1 LYQNKLALL
10 TFDTISAKLC
20 KMYIGYCRISTA
32 DQNLDLQIQAL
43 KEAGCEKIFEE
54 VASGAKDDR
63 PKLKEAIEYARKG
76 DVIVVWKLDRLSRS
90 LKHLIETVND
100 LEKREIG
107 FKCITQNLDTTSPS
121 GKLIFHVF
129 GAISEFERSLI
140 RERTAAGLKVAR
152 ARGRLGGRPKVL
164 DLEKITIAQSLYDD
178 GKTTVE
184 KICSTLGISRA
195 TFYRYVKQK
204 VA

>member
-1 LYQNKLALL
+1 MLPMN
-10 TFDTISAKLC
+10 
-20 KMYIGYCRISTA
+20 IGYCRISTA
-32 DQNLDLQIQAL
+32 EQNLDLQIQAL

-63 PKLKEAIEYARKG
+63 PKLKESIEYARKG

-107 FKCITQNLDTTSPS
+107 FRCITQQLDTTTPS

-140 RERTAAGLKVAR
+140 RERTSAGLKVAR

-164 DLEKITIAQSLYDD
+164 DQEKITIAQSLYDD

-184 KICSTLGISRA
+184 KICETLNISRA
-195 TFYRYVKQK
+195 TFYRHVKQK
-204 VA
+204 AA

>member
-1 LYQNKLALL
+1 LL
-10 TFDTISAKLC
+10 TFEILLGRLSFMK
-20 KMYIGYCRISTA
+20 IGYCRISTT
-32 DQNLDLQIQAL
+32 DQNLDLQTQAL
-43 KEAGCEKIFEE
+43 KDAGCDKIFEE

-63 PKLKEAIEYARKG
+63 PKLKEAIDYMREG
-76 DVIVVWKLDRLSRS
+76 DVLVLWKLDRLSRS

-100 LEKREIG
+100 LEKRGIG
-107 FKCITQNLDTTSPS
+107 FRCLTQQLDTTTPS

-140 RERTAAGLKVAR
+140 RERTSAGLKVAR

-164 DLEKITIAQSLYDD
+164 DQEKITIAQSLYDD
-178 GKTTVE
+178 GKTTVD

-195 TFYRYVKQK
+195 TFYRNVKQK
-204 VA
+204 AA

>member
-1 LYQNKLALL
+1 MN
-10 TFDTISAKLC
+10 
-20 KMYIGYCRISTA
+20 IGYCRISTSE
-32 DQNLDLQIQAL
+32 QNLDLQIQAL

-63 PKLKEAIEYARKG
+63 PKLKEAIDYARKG

-100 LEKREIG
+100 LEKKEIG
-107 FKCITQNLDTTSPS
+107 FRCITQNLDTTSSS
-121 GKLIFHVF
+121 GKLVFHVF
-129 GAISEFERSLI
+129 GAISEFERALI
-140 RERTAAGLKVAR
+140 RERTAAGLKIAR

-164 DLEKITIAQSLYDD
+164 DQEKIIIAQSLYDD
-178 GKTTVE
+178 KKTTVD

-195 TFYRYVKQK
+195 TFYRNIKR
-204 VA
+204 AA

>member
-1 LYQNKLALL
+1 MLPMN
-10 TFDTISAKLC
+10 
-20 KMYIGYCRISTA
+20 IGYCRISTSE
-32 DQNLDLQIQAL
+32 QNLELQIQAL

-90 LKHLIETVND
+90 VKHLIETVND
-100 LEKREIG
+100 LEKKEIG
-107 FKCITQNLDTTSPS
+107 FRCVTQQLDTTSPT

-129 GAISEFERSLI
+129 GAISEFERALI

-164 DLEKITIAQSLYDD
+164 DQEKITIAQSLYDD

-184 KICSTLGISRA
+184 KICKTLGISRA
-195 TFYRYVKQK
+195 TFYRNVIQK
-204 VA
+204 AA

>member
-1 LYQNKLALL
+1 MLPMN
-10 TFDTISAKLC
+10 
-20 KMYIGYCRISTA
+20 IGYCRISTSE
-32 DQNLDLQIQAL
+32 QNLDLQIQAL

-63 PKLKEAIEYARKG
+63 PKLKEAIDYARKG
-76 DVIVVWKLDRLSRS
+76 DVIVIWKLDRLSRS

-107 FKCITQNLDTTSPS
+107 FRCTTQQLDTTTPS

-164 DLEKITIAQSLYDD
+164 DQEKITIAQALYND

-195 TFYRYVKQK
+195 TFYRNVKQK
-204 VA
+204 AA

>member
-1 LYQNKLALL
+1 MHPMN
-10 TFDTISAKLC
+10 
-20 KMYIGYCRISTA
+20 IGYCRISTSE
-32 DQNLDLQIQAL
+32 QNLELQIQAL

-76 DVIVVWKLDRLSRS
+76 DVITVWKLDRLSRS
-90 LKHLIETVND
+90 LKHLIETVSD
-100 LEKREIG
+100 LEKREVG
-107 FKCITQNLDTTSPS
+107 FRCITQNLDTTSSS
-121 GKLIFHVF
+121 GKLVFHVF

-164 DLEKITIAQSLYDD
+164 DQEKITIARSLYED
-178 GKTTVE
+178 GKTSVG
-184 KICSTLGISRA
+184 KICETLGISRA
-195 TFYRYVKQK
+195 TFYRNVQK
-204 VA
+204 AA